1 MFDAAR
7 LFIIEKQL
15 MANAQQKNK
24 KKLTRSENMGRVK
37 AKNTSFELLLR
48 RELWARGL
56 RYRANDKTVFGK
68 PDIVFKG
75 KKVAVFIDSE
85 FWHGKDFLENKNIPK
100 TNNDFWINK
109 LKRNIERDKEV
120 NEFLTE
126 EGWKII
132 RIWSKDLKKNTTVF
146 VDLIYN
152 EIKGSV

>member
-1 MFDAAR
+1 MR
-7 LFIIEKQL
+7 
-15 MANAQQKNK
+15 NTQQKTK
-24 KKLTRSENMGRVK
+24 KKLTRSENMGRIK

-85 FWHGKDFLENKNIPK
+85 FWHGKDFLEKKNIPK
-100 TNNDFWINK
+100 TNNDFWIDK

-120 NEFLTE
+120 NKFLTE

-132 RIWSKDLKKNTTVF
+132 RIWSKDLKKNTTAF